1 MGWHPRR
8 LRQVKALVRDF
19 VGDFGKKGQEMKQ
32 QIKVIKT
39 QRNYEAALTRLST
52 LMDEEFAPGSSKEQD
67 LELLA
72 LVIES
77 YERIKV
83 APVVPDA
90 IEAILFRM
98 DQEKLSRK
106 DMVPYFG
113 TLSKVSEVLS
123 KKRPLSL
130 SMIRKLHVGLGI
142 PADVLIGSTNDD
154 DFDLSAEPQYNYSKF
169 PLQEMLERNYLP
181 SFKGGIKQA
190 KEYAEDLMR
199 QFMRGTIDDMARPA
213 LLRAPLHQSGSRVM
227 DEYALLVWRIA
238 VLKKAR
244 TQKVASQYKTGT
256 ITSEWLRDLVKLS
269 RFDKGPRLAQ
279 EFLADS
285 GIVMVVEDYF
295 KKTYLDGAAMLDDKT
310 PIVALTLRHD
320 RLDNF
325 WFALMH
331 ELVHVQKHL
340 KGSHLFIADNLE
352 DKTRSS
358 KEEQEADEGARDAL
372 IPSAEWEKSEV
383 KFNHTA
389 QSAIALADKLR
400 IHPAIVAGRVRYE
413 TENWR
418 VLTALLG
425 AKDEVRKHFEDQ
437 LVAPKALVS

>member
-1 MGWHPRR
+1 MYLNFVAITPLGYIS
-8 LRQVKALVRDF
+8 RQV
-19 VGDFGKKGQEMKQ
+19 
-32 QIKVIKT
+32 
-39 QRNYEAALTRLST
+39 
-52 LMDEEFAPGSSKEQD
+52 
-67 LELLA
+67 
-72 LVIES
+72 
-77 YERIKV
+77 
-83 APVVPDA
+83 
-90 IEAILFRM
+90 
-98 DQEKLSRK
+98 
-106 DMVPYFG
+106 
-113 TLSKVSEVLS
+113 
-123 KKRPLSL
+123 
-130 SMIRKLHVGLGI
+130 
-142 PADVLIGSTNDD
+142 
-154 DFDLSAEPQYNYSKF
+154 
-169 PLQEMLERNYLP
+169 NYLP

-213 LLRAPLHQSGSRVM
+213 LLRVPLHQSGSRVM

-244 TQKVASQYKTGT
+244 SQKVASQYKTRT

-418 VLTALLG
+418 VLTGLLG

-437 LVAPKALVS
+437 LGAPKALVS